1 MAMSASPQRP
11 ESVPDALAVER
22 ICALAAA
29 AFSDERHRSARIVT
43 GERGSFA
50 CSPRRGLIDVPFP
63 PLAGWTLRTL
73 TLGVALQC
81 SPTKDAIAARALHEL
96 THAERRSLVRV
107 EGASA
112 LAWVVSRWPGLAS
125 EIARVVPE
133 VAISDS
139 HDDADRML
147 REAIELARRD
157 APTATNPV
165 LGVLPATTDGRAV
178 SEGIVRRIRGR
189 MPWSSRRRDPYR
201 RTGTPV
207 GGDGGTR
214 NANLPPPSRPEDD
227 DPEIRSD
234 RRVGVP
240 YPEWNMWRQE
250 FIPDHVAV
258 LERAHPRAATDPPVP
273 SPEVRKWFEQPTVR
287 TIRRRL
293 EDGSDIDVDAFVAHR
308 IDELTGHDTTPR
320 IFQDLVPTARDVTT
334 ALLLDGSSSLGVHQG
349 RVFALELACADA
361 LSTAMTAVRERHG
374 IFVFS
379 GNTRHRVDVR
389 CLKDFADRH
398 FVAPA
403 TSGLA
408 TGGYTRLGA
417 PLRHLTSRLLA
428 QPTERRLLIVVGD
441 GLVSDE
447 GYEGRYGWADAAH
460 AVEEAEE
467 AGVVVYYLGLGPVRV
482 DPLPEI
488 FGPRRSRRIHRVEQL
503 PSALAAVHRELVA
516 A

>member
-1 MAMSASPQRP
+1 MSASR
-11 ESVPDALAVER
+11 EGREAVPDAAAVER
-22 ICALAAA
+22 ICGLAAA
-29 AFSDERHRSARIVT
+29 AFSDERRHGARVVT
-43 GERGSFA
+43 GERRSFA
-50 CSPRRGLIDVPFP
+50 CDPRLGLIDVPFP
-63 PLAGWTLRTL
+63 PQAGWTLRTL

-96 THAERRSLVRV
+96 THAQRRSLVRV

-112 LAWVVSRWPGLAS
+112 LAWVMSRWPGLES
-125 EIARVVPE
+125 EITRVAPDVE
-133 VAISDS
+133 IGDQ
-139 HDDADRML
+139 HGDADRML
-147 REAIELARRD
+147 RESIELAKRD
-157 APTATNPV
+157 APTANNPV
-165 LGVLPATTDGRAV
+165 LGVLPATTDGRVAP
-178 SEGIVRRIRGR
+178 EGLVRRVRGR

-214 NANLPPPSRPEDD
+214 NANQPPPSRPADD

-250 FIPDHVAV
+250 FMPDHVAV
-258 LERAHPRAATDPPVP
+258 LERPHPRTATDPAVP
-273 SPEVRKWFEQPTVR
+273 SPDLRKWFEQRTVR
-287 TIRRRL
+287 AIRRRL
-293 EDGSDIDVDAFVAHR
+293 EDGSDLDVDAFVTHR
-308 IDELTGHDTTPR
+308 MDELTGHSTAPR
-320 IFQDLVPTARDVTT
+320 IFQDLLPTARDVTT
-334 ALLLDGSSSLGVHQG
+334 ALLLDGSSSLGAHQG
-349 RVFALELACADA
+349 REFALELACADA
-361 LSTAMTAVRERHG
+361 LSSAMTAVRERHG

-389 CLKDFADRH
+389 CLKDFTDRR
-398 FVAPA
+398 FVAPG

-417 PLRHLTSRLLA
+417 PLRHVTSRLLT

-447 GYEGRYGWADAAH
+447 GYEGGYGWADAAH
-460 AVEEAEE
+460 AVEEARE
-467 AGVVVYYLGLGPVRV
+467 AGVVIYYLGLGRVRV

-488 FGPRRSRRIHRVEQL
+488 FGPRRSRRIHLVEQL